1 MSASRPTSARASPS
15 ERNRS
20 SSDVTFPNA
29 DRHTIEII
37 HEPKQSET
45 DCHSERE
52 RGIWAGVRREYAGQ
66 RLRAAGTPRFLAP
79 LGMTARKTTI
89 KMNRLKI
96 GIAALLFTLP
106 LLSCASYTA
115 YQKAQSAE
123 KTKEWDNALVQYEK
137 ALEID
142 PDNMRY
148 RIARDRTKLES
159 SRTHFEKGKTLLTA
173 ANSVNGA
180 ERIRLGQL
188 AATELEITVKLDSTN
203 QFAATELGKAVR
215 LVQDTMALLTN
226 DKNSIEAMKKRASIA
241 KAQPPQL
248 NPASNEPI
256 SLSFPHE
263 TPVKDIY
270 RALGNAFGINI
281 LYDQAVKDDRI
292 AIELKDVTA
301 QQALERVMQAA
312 NHFYKPLD
320 EHTIIVVPD
329 NPQARRDYEDLV
341 IRTFYLSN
349 GDAEQVTNV
358 VRTMIEARN
367 VFPLKAL
374 NAITIRDTADK
385 VRIAEKIIEANDK
398 AKAEVVVDVELLQM
412 DLDKL
417 RDIGFAISGASGP
430 VAVTGVGPDGKPLA
444 FTAVQTPSAATIE
457 QLRSLNS
464 SSFGFV
470 VPTPTYGV
478 VKSMSD
484 THLLANPELRIS
496 EGEKAT
502 LHIGQRI
509 PVPVSTFTSI
519 NNTTTAGGTFAP
531 VTSFQYQD
539 VGIKVSMEPRVHHNR
554 EVTLKLTVEVSNLG
568 APVKTTGQPDQPTF
582 STRTIESTIRLKDGE
597 TNFLAGLIQ
606 ETDENSNADTPFLSD
621 IPILGRLFTQTR
633 KHITRTDL
641 VMTMTP
647 HIIRIPDITD
657 EDVAP
662 MWVGT
667 QNNLTFRGV
676 SPRIESQVQYDPFS
690 AVNTTP
696 NAGVQL
702 APEGEG
708 AGSGRVV
715 TPSAPPPG
723 TAPNDVFR
731 NNPTPNNPPPPEPQ
745 VNLNVTPSPSATTM
759 SAVVSEAAMRLSPRI
774 GPQPS
779 NLAIK
784 PGEEKVWNV
793 VGMDL
798 DGLSASSI
806 LLHFD
811 PHSIDVSEVMFGD
824 ALKIDPKTP
833 PVATINKDAGTIRIV
848 SSDGKP
854 LVFASGGEVVG
865 LRVRGALTGETYL
878 VMENPA
884 FRDAKG
890 VEVMSA
896 VAGGKAKVE

>member
-1 MSASRPTSARASPS
+1 
-15 ERNRS
+15 
-20 SSDVTFPNA
+20 
-29 DRHTIEII
+29 
-37 HEPKQSET
+37 
-45 DCHSERE
+45 
-52 RGIWAGVRREYAGQ
+52 
-66 RLRAAGTPRFLAP
+66 
-79 LGMTARKTTI
+79 
-89 KMNRLKI
+89 MNRLKI
-96 GIAALLFTLP
+96 GIAALLVTLP
-106 LLSCASYTA
+106 LLSCASYSA
-115 YQKAQSAE
+115 YQKAQGAE
-123 KTKEWDNALVQYEK
+123 KVKEWDSAVVQYEK

-142 PDNMRY
+142 PGNMRY
-148 RIARDRTKLES
+148 KIALQRSKLEA
-159 SRTHFEKGKTLLTA
+159 SRSHFEKGKAFLASAGQATG
-173 ANSVNGA
+173 ND
-180 ERIRLGQL
+180 RIRLAQL
-188 AATELEITVKLDSTN
+188 AVTELELTVKLDPTN
-203 QFAATELGKAVR
+203 QFAATEYGHAVR
-215 LVQDTMALLTN
+215 MIQDTLASMSN
-226 DKNSIEAMKKRASIA
+226 DKNSIEAMKKRANIT

-281 LYDQAVKDDRI
+281 LFDQAVKDDRI

-312 NHFYKPLD
+312 NHFYKVLD
-320 EHTIIVVPD
+320 EHTIIIVPD

-367 VFPLKAL
+367 VFPLKVL

-385 VRIAEKIIEANDK
+385 VRIAAKNIEANDK

-430 VAVTGVGPDGKPLA
+430 ITVTGVGPDGKPLP
-444 FTAVQTPSAATIE
+444 FSGTASNSNATLD
-457 QLRSLNS
+457 QLRHLNS
-464 SSFGFV
+464 GSFAFA
-470 VPTPTYGV
+470 VPSPTYAL
-478 VKSMSD
+478 VKSISD

-509 PVPVSTFTSI
+509 PVPVSTFTSV

-539 VGIKVSMEPRVHHNR
+539 VGIKVSMEPRVHHNN

-568 APVKTTGQPDQPTF
+568 APVKTPGQPDQPTF

-606 ETDENSNADTPFLSD
+606 QTEENSDTQTPFLSD
-621 IPILGRLFTQTR
+621 IPILGRLFTQNHKR
-633 KHITRTDL
+633 ITRTDL

-647 HIIRIPDITD
+647 HIIRKPDITD
-657 EDVAP
+657 DDVAP

-676 SPRIESQVQYDPFS
+676 SPRIESQSNLDPFTAPS
-690 AVNTTP
+690 ATAPGGLSLSP
-696 NAGVQL
+696 NGEPVSGN
-702 APEGEG
+702 PEGI
-708 AGSGRVV
+708 AGRPVP
-715 TPSAPPPG
+715 TTAPPPG
-723 TAPNDVFR
+723 TAPTDIFKGPVPNTPQPPAPQPQS
-731 NNPTPNNPPPPEPQ
+731 NN
-745 VNLNVTPSPSATTM
+745 NLAPAGATAE
-759 SAVVSEAAMRLSPRI
+759 SVVSEAALRLSPRI

-779 NLAIK
+779 SLAIK
-784 PGEEKVWNV
+784 PGEEKIWNL

-798 DGLSASSI
+798 DGLSANSI
-806 LLHFD
+806 LLHYD
-811 PHSIDVSEVMFGD
+811 PHAIDVSEVVWGN

-833 PVATINKDAGTIRIV
+833 PVATINKDSGTIRIV

-865 LRVRGALTGETYL
+865 LRVRGGLTGDTYL

-896 VAGGKAKVE
+896 VAGGKANVQ